1 MKPVNEIDKTVTLF
15 KLFSDPTRL
24 KIIAMLVEG
33 EYCVHEIHDTLNISQ
48 SSVSHQL
55 AMLRERN
62 VVKTRRE
69 GKLIFYSLKDEHVK
83 ELFETAYAHAN
94 EC

>member
-1 MKPVNEIDKTVTLF
+1 MKPNHAIDKTVTMF

-33 EYCVHEIHDTLNISQ
+33 EYCVHEIHETLNISQ

-55 AMLRERN
+55 ALLRERN
-62 VVKTRRE
+62 IVKTRRE
-69 GKLIFYSLKDEHVK
+69 GKLVYYALKDEHVK
-83 ELFETAYAHAN
+83 ELFETGYAHAN

>member
-1 MKPVNEIDKTVTLF
+1 MKQNHAIDKTVNLF
-15 KLFSDPTRL
+15 KLFSDATRL

-33 EYCVHEIHDTLNISQ
+33 EYCVHEIHETLNISQ

-55 AMLRERN
+55 ALLRERN
-62 VVKTRRE
+62 VVKTRRD
-69 GKLIFYSLKDEHVK
+69 GKLVYYSLQDQHVK